1 MFNKSVHLTNG
12 LMTPRLAVHI
22 PPIPV
27 ETITSP
33 IMEAYALNAIIAG
46 MTIRVKSCFFGSLSN
61 VVEKYYRKILGCL
74 CSTALPCFVIE
85 HIEDAATE
93 VFKVPKSVADTL

>member
-1 MFNKSVHLTNG
+1 MVWG
-12 LMTPRLAVHI
+12 YGE
-22 PPIPV
+22 PIPK
-27 ETITSP
+27 SLC
-33 IMEAYALNAIIAG
+33 AYYSN
-46 MTIRVKSCFFGSLSN
+46 KFFLCQFKKVSGSLSN
-61 VVEKYYRKILGCL
+61 VVEKYYRKILGYL

>member
-1 MFNKSVHLTNG
+1 MSEMISVASGFQYSVNIAYDLNDEDKIKNF
-12 LMTPRLAVHI
+12 I
-22 PPIPV
+22 P
-27 ETITSP
+27 TGS
-33 IMEAYALNAIIAG
+33 ALQLLEDI
-46 MTIRVKSCFFGSLSN
+46 GSLSN

-93 VFKVPKSVADTL
+93 VFKVPKPVADTL